1 MQIEY
6 VPLLQT
12 QRDLHA
18 IPRNYG
24 RFKHYL
30 RTIFQQDELGM
41 RVPLLAMNPMG
52 KEHVTALL
60 DHLLA
65 LDGDEL
71 GAQAA
76 REASTELA
84 DAPGDFKITLVVADD
99 LMGGWT
105 NRYANEFEY
114 RFGGAWGGAPSVSEQ
129 KLPRWQKHFWLFG
142 VLWTSEPA
150 SEEAVREAILTAA
163 HRVAYIQLHGR
174 ARRLRD
180 MIAQEGYIMA
190 AAGCTAPVLDAE
202 DIAYTREVLI
212 PFLDVNDKRTC
223 IECLFGDA
231 PGRTLGF
238 TPRGLSPWAG
248 LALALHDARLACGA
262 FAGGAINASIKQF

>member
-1 MQIEY
+1 
-6 VPLLQT
+6 
-12 QRDLHA
+12 
-18 IPRNYG
+18 
-24 RFKHYL
+24 
-30 RTIFQQDELGM
+30 M

-65 LDGDEL
+65 LNGDEL

-76 REASTELA
+76 REASTTLV
-84 DAPGDFKITLVVADD
+84 DVPGEFKIALVVADD

-114 RFGGAWGGAPSVSEQ
+114 RFGRGWGGAPDDSELM
-129 KLPRWQKHFWLFG
+129 LPRWLKHFWLFG

-150 SEEAVREAILTAA
+150 SKQAVREAILTAA
-163 HRVAYIQLHGR
+163 HRVAYLQLHGT
-174 ARRLRD
+174 ARTLRD
-180 MIAQEGYIMA
+180 MLAQEGYAMA
-190 AAGCTAPVLDAE
+190 TAGCTAPVLDEE

-212 PFLDVNDKRTC
+212 PYLDVDDKRTC

-248 LALALHDARLACGA
+248 LALALHDARLICSALA
-262 FAGGAINASIKQF
+262 N